1 MEDIVTYAGY
11 ITGIAAAIIIL
22 WRVIRWSR
30 NITEGLRCLLRSDML
45 HTYYTRLDKKEIRQY
60 EAEEF
65 KKSYAGYKALDG
77 NSFIDDIA
85 QEVSHWRVVS

>member
-45 HTYYTRLDKKEIRQY
+45 HTYYKRVESREIRQY